1 MTRCAAIDI
10 GSNTTRLLVAEPV
23 DGQLKKTMEQRA
35 YTRIGKAIDENGIL
49 LENGRR
55 LSLDKPL
62 HIRQGYTITS
72 QTSQGH
78 ERAKMFGLLTVSATS
93 QINAVQ
99 MLVSLSRAS
108 REARLYTDSFDVL
121 REVAV
126 RPGVGRSA
134 LELVEGVA
142 HEREAAPNLQQDVSR
157 TEGHS
162 EVSPVRPLSLSEYEK
177 SLRERAAQRYPDA
190 DPELAQKIERTIQRR
205 LQEYRA
211 QEVARSAQEHARH
224 EDLAEERKRQQGRS
238 LEHGI
243 GM

>member
-1 MTRCAAIDI
+1 MGNHAAKRR
-10 GSNTTRLLVAEPV
+10 NR
-23 DGQLKKTMEQRA
+23 
-35 YTRIGKAIDENGIL
+35 

-55 LSLDKPL
+55 LSLDQPL
-62 HIRQGYTITS
+62 HLRQGYTITS

-78 ERAKMFGLLTVSATS
+78 EREKMFGLLTVSATS

-121 REVAV
+121 REVAI

-134 LELVEGVA
+134 LELVEGMA
-142 HEREAAPNLQQDVSR
+142 LAREAAPDLQEDAQVR

-162 EVSPVRPLSLSEYEK
+162 EVSPAAAYEQR
-177 SLRERAAQRYPDA
+177 LRERAAQRYPDP
-190 DPELAQKIERTIQRR
+190 DPELAARIERTIQRR
-205 LQEYRA
+205 MQEYRA
-211 QEVARSAQEHARH
+211 QEAARSAQEHARQV
-224 EDLAEERKRQQGRS
+224 DLAQAQKRPQGQS
-238 LEHGI
+238 LAHGM

>member
-1 MTRCAAIDI
+1 MT
-10 GSNTTRLLVAEPV
+10 N
-23 DGQLKKTMEQRA
+23 GQLVRV
-35 YTRIGKAIDENGIL
+35 KAIDETGIL

-55 LSLDKPL
+55 LDRANPL

-78 ERAKMFGLLTVSATS
+78 EREKMFGLLTVSASS

-108 REARLYTDSFDVL
+108 REARLYTDSLDVL

-134 LELVEGVA
+134 LELVEGRA
-142 HEREAAPNLQQDVSR
+142 QGREAAPDLQQDAIR

-162 EVSPVRPLSLSEYEK
+162 EVSPVRALSLSEYEK

-190 DPELAQKIERTIQRR
+190 DPELALSIERTIQRR

-211 QEVARSAQEHARH
+211 QEAARSAQ
-224 EDLAEERKRQQGRS
+224 
-238 LEHGI
+238 
-243 GM
+243 